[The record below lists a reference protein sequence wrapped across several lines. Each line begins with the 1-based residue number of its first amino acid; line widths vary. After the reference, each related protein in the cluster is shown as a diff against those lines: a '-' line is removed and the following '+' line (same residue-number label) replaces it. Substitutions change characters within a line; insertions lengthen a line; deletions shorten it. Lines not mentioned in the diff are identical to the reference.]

1 LLDIYD
7 FVLPQSNLTE
17 FVRSLAGA
25 PLVFG
30 GEMIYDCGMKRPS
43 IEPRTDEAQPERRV
57 IFLVLPGVQLLDLA
71 GPVQVFDTA
80 RRIFAVP
87 YTILFCAASSE
98 IRSTQRLY
106 ISRLEPLP
114 EINGSDLV
122 LVPGT
127 GGPLKG
133 QKLLDAA
140 SKRWLQESYQAGAH
154 IASICTGA
162 NALGEAGLLHKRRC
176 TTHWADVAELRASC
190 PTAQV
195 LEGVLYVHDRGI
207 TTSAGVA
214 SGIDMA
220 LWLLERDCGP
230 RLAADVA
237 RYLVVYLRRS
247 GLERQMSV
255 YLEYRA
261 HLDPCVHKVQDWLA
275 EHVGEPVTLEDL
287 AVVAQTSVRSLT
299 RSFKAAA
306 GITPHEYQQLLRL
319 ELAAHLVR
327 DSALP
332 LETIAAK
339 CGFGDPRHFRRVWRQ
354 RFGTP
359 PSHARQQTSHAG

>member
-1 LLDIYD
+1 
-7 FVLPQSNLTE
+7 
-17 FVRSLAGA
+17 
-25 PLVFG
+25 
-30 GEMIYDCGMKRPS
+30 
-43 IEPRTDEAQPERRV
+43 V
-57 IFLVLPGVQLLDLA
+57 IFLVQPGVQLLDLA

-80 RRIFAVP
+80 MRIFHIP
-87 YTILFCAASSE
+87 YTLLFCAPANE

-106 ISRLEPLP
+106 LSRLEPLP

-127 GGPLKG
+127 GALPGEG
-133 QKLLDAA
+133 QELLDVPT
-140 SKRWLQESYQAGAH
+140 RHWLQESYQAGAH
-154 IASICTGA
+154 LASICTGA
-162 NALGEAGLLHKRRC
+162 TALGEAGLLHKRRC
-176 TTHWADVAELRASC
+176 TTHWADVDALRAHY

-247 GLERQMSV
+247 GLDRQVSV
-255 YLEYRA
+255 YLEYRT
-261 HLDPCVHKVQDWLA
+261 HLDPCVHRIQDWLA
-275 EHVGEPVTLEDL
+275 EHVSEPATLEEL
-287 AVVAQTSVRSLT
+287 AAVGQTSVRSLT
-299 RSFKAAA
+299 RAFKAAI
-306 GITPHEYQQLLRL
+306 GITPHAYQQLLRL
-319 ELAAHLVR
+319 ELATHLVR
-327 DSALP
+327 DSTLP
-332 LETIAAK
+332 LETIASK
-339 CGFGDPRHFRRVWRQ
+339 CGFADPRHFRRVWQQ

-359 PSHARQQTSHAG
+359 PSYARQRLSL

>member
-1 LLDIYD
+1 
-7 FVLPQSNLTE
+7 
-17 FVRSLAGA
+17 
-25 PLVFG
+25 
-30 GEMIYDCGMKRPS
+30 MIYHNDMERSS
-43 IEPRTDEAQPERRV
+43 IESRTGGAQLERRV

-80 RRIFAVP
+80 ARIFAVP
-87 YTILFCAASSE
+87 YSLMFCAATSE
-98 IRSTQRLY
+98 IRSTQRLT

-114 EINGSDLV
+114 EVNGSDLV

-127 GGPLKG
+127 GGSL
-133 QKLLDAA
+133 LDDREWLDAA
-140 SKRWLQESYQAGAH
+140 TRRWLQESYRVGAH

-176 TTHWADVAELRASC
+176 TTHWADVADLRARY

-230 RLAADVA
+230 RLAADIA

-247 GLERQMSV
+247 GLERQMSI

-261 HLDPCVHKVQDWLA
+261 HLDPHVHEVQDWLA
-275 EHVGEPVTLEDL
+275 EHVGESVTLETL
-287 AVVAQTSVRSLT
+287 AAIAQTSVRSLT

-359 PSHARQQTSHAG
+359 PSHARQQANRVS